1 MNSIQFA
8 EAVKTAFL
16 ARFPLGYF
24 KASRLALGGGF
35 SISAGLIANIEDQF
49 AKIRDND
56 PLSVLMFLHD
66 TAYNSDK
73 EIDSKITVE
82 FGRSSLMVKP
92 TDKLYAME
100 SHRIPARKMNNTP
113 EKVVQS
119 LENISIRYWK
129 RSRNKRRRITYTGK
143 IASLKSISISNR
155 GSNK

>member
-8 EAVKTAFL
+8 EAVKTAFHK
-16 ARFPLGYF
+16 RFPLGYF
-24 KASRLALGGGF
+24 KASRLALGHGF
-35 SISAGLIANIEDQF
+35 CISAGLIENIEDQF

-73 EIDSKITVE
+73 EIDGKIVVE
-82 FGRSSLMVKP
+82 VGRSSLMVKP

-100 SHRIPARKMNNTP
+100 SHRIPVRKMNNTP

-119 LENISIRYWK
+119 LEKYFDKVLETVKEQAQANNIHGQD
-129 RSRNKRRRITYTGK
+129 RIPEKY
-143 IASLKSISISNR
+143 LNF
-155 GSNK
+155 